1 MWQLYNASAQ
11 DMIAQREGEAE
22 AIRIERL
29 VSRGI
34 DPFAEEPSQP
44 GGLRRGAAILAF
56 AVSRWA
62 DTLAR
67 SLDAGVA
74 RRPSR

>member
-11 DMIAQREGEAE
+11 DLIAEREAELE

-34 DPFAEEPSQP
+34 DPFADAPSQP
-44 GGLRRGAAILAF
+44 GLLRRVAAVAAL
-56 AVSRWA
+56 AVSRRA

-67 SLDAGVA
+67 SLDAGVSHRA
-74 RRPSR
+74 SR